1 MTAAEGDLHGNAP
14 DNSPLALIM
23 IDVIN
28 DLEFPEGPQTLAPA
42 LAMAE
47 QLIQLAGRARA
58 CGVPVIYVNDNWG
71 RWRSDFRAQVEH
83 CLHDHVRGQPVVE
96 LLKPQPQD
104 YYVLKPKPSGFYG
117 TPLGLLLDH
126 IQARTLILT
135 GLTADICVLL
145 TASDASQ
152 RGFRVIVP
160 GDCVASHSTEQTT
173 LALQLM
179 QSALEVEIGPAADLD
194 VHQLQANVARRM

>member
-14 DNSPLALIM
+14 DDSPLALIL

-28 DLEFPEGPQTLAPA
+28 DLEFPEGPRTLASA

-47 QLIQLAGRARA
+47 QLAQLAGRARA
-58 CGVPVIYVNDNWG
+58 CGVPVIYVNDNWD

-83 CLHDHVRGQPVVE
+83 CLRDHVRGQPLVE
-96 LLKPQPQD
+96 LLQPQPQD

-126 IQARTLILT
+126 IHARTLICT

-145 TASDASQ
+145 TASDAAQ

-160 GDCVASHSTEQTT
+160 RDCVASHSAEQTA
-173 LALQLM
+173 LALELM
-179 QSALEVEIGPAADLD
+179 KAALQAETCPAADLD
-194 VHQLQANVARRM
+194 LRKLRAEIR